1 MFQAGNAC
9 YGSPASALSA
19 LASSQ
24 VGAVIVEG
32 GTAKVIGVQSVTDTA
47 ITYTLTPLA
56 GGATVVSTVSL
67 QPQPCGLLT
76 ASDALSISWAIVAVW
91 LVAWGLSFIARHIT
105 RETETP
111 SDYGNT

>member
-1 MFQAGNAC
+1 MFQAGAAC
-9 YGSPASALSA
+9 YSSPASALSA

-32 GTAKVIGVQSVTDTA
+32 GTARVVGVQSVTDTA

-56 GGATVVSTVSL
+56 GGAPLVSTVQL

-76 ASDALSISWAIVAVW
+76 ASDALSMAWAIVAVW
-91 LVAWGLSFIARHIT
+91 LVAWGLSVLARYIW
-105 RETETP
+105 RESETS

>member
-19 LASSQ
+19 VASSQ
-24 VGAVIVEG
+24 VGTVIVEG
-32 GTAKVIGVQSVTDTA
+32 GAAKVIGVQSVTDTA

-56 GGATVVSTVSL
+56 GGAPVASTVAL

-91 LVAWGLSFIARHIT
+91 AVAWGLSYLGRQIT
-105 RETETP
+105 AEANTS

>member
-1 MFQAGNAC
+1 MFQAGAAC
-9 YGSPASALSA
+9 YSSPAGALSA

-24 VGAVIVEG
+24 VGAVIVDG
-32 GTAKVIGVQSVTDTA
+32 GTARVVGVQSVTDTA

-56 GGATVVSTVSL
+56 GGAPLVSTVTL

-76 ASDALSISWAIVAVW
+76 AFDALSLSWAIVLVW
-91 LVAWGLSFIARHIT
+91 LAAWGLSVLARSIWGESQT
-105 RETETP
+105 R